1 MPSADY
7 VTLIDQKNVY
17 LKLDSKPLVSLRIMM
32 KFIFFLFVL
41 SPFLMSAQKDSLS
54 SDLDA
59 AASEMLENAEKNIAI
74 GIKNF
79 SDLPRNNQ
87 GVRVMFYNTENL
99 FYPED
104 DSTKRD
110 DDFTVEGMKRWS
122 YYRYQQKLN
131 NIYKVIMA
139 VGGWE
144 PPSIIGF
151 CELEHKKVLE
161 DLINKTPL
169 LKWGYEIVHEE
180 SPDRRGIDVGLIY
193 RPDKFKYVAHEAI
206 QVDFPFDASAKTRDV
221 LHVQGQILG
230 KDTLSVFVNHWPSRY
245 GGQAVSEPR
254 RIYVAS
260 LLRSKIDSM
269 QLKDANSKVI
279 VMGDM
284 NDYADNESLLLTLKA
299 KSDLN
304 NLESGDLYN
313 YMHALSKNWQMG
325 SHKYQ
330 GHWGT
335 LDHMIVSA
343 SLLKENRKNHI
354 KASSTG
360 GQIFSARFLMEEDS
374 RYLGLQ
380 PFRTYAGPRY
390 IGGFSDHLPIYL
402 DIMIN

>member
-1 MPSADY
+1 
-7 VTLIDQKNVY
+7 
-17 LKLDSKPLVSLRIMM
+17 
-32 KFIFFLFVL
+32 
-41 SPFLMSAQKDSLS
+41 
-54 SDLDA
+54 
-59 AASEMLENAEKNIAI
+59 
-74 GIKNF
+74 
-79 SDLPRNNQ
+79 
-87 GVRVMFYNTENL
+87 
-99 FYPED
+99 
-104 DSTKRD
+104 
-110 DDFTVEGMKRWS
+110 
-122 YYRYQQKLN
+122 
-131 NIYKVIMA
+131 
-139 VGGWE
+139 
-144 PPSIIGF
+144 
-151 CELEHKKVLE
+151 
-161 DLINKTPL
+161 
-169 LKWGYEIVHEE
+169 
-180 SPDRRGIDVGLIY
+180 
-193 RPDKFKYVAHEAI
+193 
-206 QVDFPFDASAKTRDV
+206 
-221 LHVQGQILG
+221 
-230 KDTLSVFVNHWPSRY
+230 
-245 GGQAVSEPR
+245 
-254 RIYVAS
+254 
-260 LLRSKIDSM
+260 M